1 MFFFPFG
8 TSMNNCINKCQDISA
23 ALCNFDKRIIELL
36 LARADK
42 TTPPSHLSDLGIVSL
57 METSGR
63 ERHHRYYTVTSYHQL
78 IVREDLDPE
87 TAGGAPVN
95 FESVGEFKNVN
106 SRLFFEDG
114 EGSIQYQNAY
124 KPGIASSAGG
134 RKASKNPV
142 FLDEAV
148 KLRKYPTKQTGDGA
162 QTPGT
167 SSKRKFDDIG
177 APSASQ
183 PSHKK
188 QRQEENKT
196 QSAGTFVS
204 L

>member
-1 MFFFPFG
+1 
-8 TSMNNCINKCQDISA
+8 MNNCINKCQDISA

-42 TTPPSHLSDLGIVSL
+42 ITPPSYLSDLGIVSL

-63 ERHHRYYTVTSYHQL
+63 ERRHRYYTVTSYHQL

-87 TAGGAPVN
+87 TAGGTPVD

-106 SRLFFEDG
+106 SRLFYDNG

-124 KPGIASSAGG
+124 KPGIASSAEG
-134 RKASKNPV
+134 RKATKNPV
-142 FLDEAV
+142 LDEAV

-167 SSKRKFDDIG
+167 SSKRKLDDIG
-177 APSASQ
+177 ASSVSQ
-183 PSHKK
+183 LSHKK
-188 QRQEENKT
+188 QRQEEDKT
-196 QSAGTFVS
+196 ESAGMFIS

>member
-1 MFFFPFG
+1 
-8 TSMNNCINKCQDISA
+8 MNNCINKCQDISA

-106 SRLFFEDG
+106 SRLFYEDG

-142 FLDEAV
+142 LLDEAV
-148 KLRKYPTKQTGDGA
+148 KLTKYPTKQTGDGA

-167 SSKRKFDDIG
+167 SSKRKFDDIE
-177 APSASQ
+177 APSVSQ

-188 QRQEENKT
+188 QRQEEDKT
-196 QSAGTFVS
+196 ESAGMFIS